1 MMSTLSQTLGAV
13 PVMTDNGSRHVQR
26 PGTAPNLRADAESSL
41 TLVQRART
49 GDDAACNELC
59 ARYLPRLTRWAHG
72 RLPASARDAL
82 ETTDLVQDTFLQV
95 LRNLDAFEPRHPG
108 AFQGYLRRT
117 LINRIRDEIRRVQRR
132 GVHEALDAEPPATDP
147 SPLEAAVGRETL
159 DVYEAALERLKDSD
173 REAAIMR
180 IELGF
185 DYAEIMEALGKPTI
199 AATQMAVRRAL
210 LRLAEEMS
218 CVRPR

>member
-13 PVMTDNGSRHVQR
+13 PVMTDNGSRPVQR
-26 PGTAPNLRADAESSL
+26 PASAPNVRTEAESSMV
-41 TLVQRART
+41 LVQRART
-49 GDDAACNELC
+49 GDEAACNELC

-82 ETTDLVQDTFLQV
+82 QTTDLVQETFLQF

-117 LINRIRDEIRRVQRR
+117 LTNRIRDEIRRVQRR
-132 GVHEALDAEPPATDP
+132 GVPEAINVEPASPDP

-159 DVYEAALERLKDSD
+159 DVYEAALERLKDTD

-210 LRLAEEMS
+210 VRLAEEMT

>member
-1 MMSTLSQTLGAV
+1 MIQLSQTLDAV
-13 PVMTDNGSRHVQR
+13 TAMSDDRSRHVQR
-26 PGTAPNLRADAESSL
+26 PAAEQNPRADAESSL
-41 TLVQRART
+41 TLVQRAHD
-49 GDDAACNELC
+49 GDEAACNELC

-82 ETTDLVQDTFLQV
+82 ETTDLVQETFIQV
-95 LRNLDAFEPRHPG
+95 LRKLDDFEPRHPG

-117 LINRIRDEIRRVQRR
+117 LINRIHDEIRRVQRR
-132 GVHEALDAEPPATDP
+132 GVPEPLDLERAATDP
-147 SPLEAAVGRETL
+147 SPLEAAIGRETVE
-159 DVYEAALERLKDSD
+159 VYEAALERLKESD
-173 REAAIMR
+173 RQAAIMR

-185 DYAEIMEALGKPTI
+185 DYAEIMDALGKPTI

-210 LRLAEEMS
+210 VRLAEEMS